1 MDQTILGL
9 DLSLRATG
17 IVAVPVR
24 WGLDWAR
31 VHSFVVGDR
40 LPNTATE
47 RQRYAR
53 VDGIA
58 TQVLH
63 HAQRLGCHV
72 VAIEQYAFSRSDAHA
87 HELGELGGVVKRELF
102 KAGFDVFTYHASSS
116 RKLLGK
122 VPPPPR
128 KGIKSWAKDW
138 AAQRLVSTGAPVAWL
153 GDQYDAFLAANH
165 HLSIIGGDALMLPAE
180 AA

>member
-1 MDQTILGL
+1 LDQTILGL

-24 WGLDWAR
+24 WGLDWSR
-31 VHSFVVGDR
+31 VHSFVVGSP
-40 LPNTATE
+40 LPKTASE
-47 RQRYAR
+47 RQRFER
-53 VDGIA
+53 IDGIA
-58 TQVLH
+58 AQTLE
-63 HAQRLGCHV
+63 HARRFDCKI
-72 VAIEQYAFSRSDAHA
+72 VAIEQYAFSRADGHA
-87 HELGELGGVVKRELF
+87 HERGELGGVVKRELF
-102 KAGFDVFTYHASSS
+102 RAGLEVCVYHATSS

-122 VPPPPR
+122 APR
-128 KGIKSWAKDW
+128 KGAKDW
-138 AAQRLVSTGAPVAWL
+138 AAARLVSTGAPVAWL

>member
-24 WGLDWAR
+24 WGLDWSR

-72 VAIEQYAFSRSDAHA
+72 VAIENYAFSRSDAHA

-102 KAGFDVFTYHASSS
+102 KAGLDVCTYHASSS

-122 VPPPPR
+122 APR
-128 KGIKSWAKDW
+128 KGAKDW
-138 AAQRLVSTGAPVAWL
+138 AASRLVSTGAPVAWL

>member
-1 MDQTILGL
+1 MSEVVLGL

-24 WGLDWAR
+24 WGLDWSR
-31 VHSFVVGDR
+31 VHSLVVGSP

-47 RQRYAR
+47 RERSAR
-53 VDGIA
+53 VDGI
-58 TQVLH
+58 TGQVLE
-63 HAQRLGCHV
+63 HARRFDCQI

-87 HELGELGGVVKRELF
+87 HELGELGGVVKLELF
-102 KAGFDVFTYHASSS
+102 RAGLEVFTYHASSS

-122 VPPPPR
+122 APR
-128 KGIKSWAKDW
+128 KGAKDW
-138 AAQRLVSTGAPVAWL
+138 AAARLVSAGAPAAWR

-165 HLSIIGGDALMLPAE
+165 HLSLWGGDALMLPAE